1 MKNIILDQSI
11 NNTLGWFWVLLES
24 HSVTAPAIIMVHNR
38 VGRKNSAAVVTTV
51 NGSRCVDNVRGG
63 KGGARQPTWW

>member
-1 MKNIILDQSI
+1 M
-11 NNTLGWFWVLLES
+11 FLES